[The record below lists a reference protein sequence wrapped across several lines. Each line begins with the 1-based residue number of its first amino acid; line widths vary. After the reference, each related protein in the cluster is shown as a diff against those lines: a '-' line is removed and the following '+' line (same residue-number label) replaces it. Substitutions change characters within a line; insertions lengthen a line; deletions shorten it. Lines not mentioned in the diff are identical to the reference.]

1 MSNSN
6 TSKKTPEKNN
16 LSRRDFLK
24 LTSTAA
30 AGAASAVAL
39 PKIAFPN
46 FIRQSKLEL
55 NFLTWFWTEPG
66 RGDAWRAMIQKFHES
81 QTDIHIN
88 ESGYGENDYFQQI
101 LIQAKS
107 GRIDG
112 DLFTETPDGFLRL
125 MNAGHTISLEDVV
138 KKAGVT
144 LTKAQDMLRKDGE
157 VNGLDIV
164 TVRFGLVYNKAMFD
178 KAGVKEPTD
187 IDNWIEI
194 AKELTDRPNQ
204 FGIYSPHL
212 ASEPF
217 TVWFIL
223 QQWAVLY
230 DGIWAEGKK
239 PLLTS
244 DPVINGM
251 KLFKTM
257 YDNAMPQGTDVGTA
271 NQMVATSKI
280 AQDMV
285 VSAAV
290 NQWKS
295 NTEDPELYGNLRSAA
310 PFWPG
315 GKGITRIHPICVNA
329 NTEPEKQAA
338 AKEFLSWLY
347 QKENY
352 QELLERCLDVIPA
365 IEGGIRPEY
374 RETLTW
380 ADGYDATNAITV
392 PEVLGDFVLFNDE
405 LGQVVVPHI
414 EEILAGAK
422 SVEDALADAQV
433 EAEQLAD
440 RVFSA

>member
-1 MSNSN
+1 MSKS
-6 TSKKTPEKNN
+6 TKSDTAQKTGI
-16 LSRRDFLK
+16 SRRDFLR
-24 LTSTAA
+24 LGA
-30 AGAASAVAL
+30 AGAAAAVA
-39 PKIAFPN
+39 PRINFPA
-46 FIRQSKLEL
+46 FIRQSPMEL
-55 NFLTWFWTEPG
+55 NLLTWFWTEPG
-66 RGDAWRAMIQKFHES
+66 RGDAWRAMLAKFHEEQS
-81 QTDIHIN
+81 DIRIN
-88 ESGYGENDYFQQI
+88 EAGYGENDYFQQI
-101 LIQAKS
+101 LIQARS

-112 DLFTETPDGFLRL
+112 DLFTQTPDGFLRL
-125 MNAGHTISLEDVV
+125 AAAGHTASVEDVV
-138 KKAGVT
+138 ERAGVT
-144 LTKAQDMLRKDGE
+144 PVPAQDMLRVDGDLH
-157 VNGLDIV
+157 GLDIV

-178 KAGVKEPTD
+178 AAGVGEPTD
-187 IDNWIEI
+187 LDNWVEI
-194 AKELTDRPNQ
+194 ATTLTERPNQ

-230 DGIWAEGKK
+230 DGIWAEGQT
-239 PLLTS
+239 PLLNS
-244 DPVINGM
+244 EPVINGL

-271 NQMVATSKI
+271 NQLFASSKI
-280 AQDMV
+280 AQNMV

-290 NQWKS
+290 NQWKT
-295 NTEDPELYGNLRSAA
+295 NTEDPELYDNLRSAS

-315 GKGITRIHPICVNA
+315 NKGITRIHPICVNA

-338 AKEFLSWLY
+338 AKEFLAWLY
-347 QKENY
+347 KLDNY

-380 ADGYDATNAITV
+380 ADGYDATEAITV

-405 LGQVVVPHI
+405 LGQVVTPYF
-414 EEILAGAK
+414 EEILAGA
-422 SVEDALADAQV
+422 STVEDAMERAQADA
-433 EAEQLAD
+433 EALAE